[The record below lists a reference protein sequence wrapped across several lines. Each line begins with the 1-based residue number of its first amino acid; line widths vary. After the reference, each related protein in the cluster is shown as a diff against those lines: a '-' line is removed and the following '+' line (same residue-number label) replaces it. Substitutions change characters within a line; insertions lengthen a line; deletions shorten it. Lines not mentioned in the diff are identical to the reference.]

1 MSDSATF
8 GFNPAQGS
16 VAKAWEEE
24 KDSRNVKVSIGR
36 EEACGDGGQ
45 KKWSSKKTYPDL
57 NL

>member
-8 GFNPAQGS
+8 GFNPVQGS

-24 KDSRNVKVSIGR
+24 DSRNVKVSIGR

-45 KKWSSKKTYPDL
+45 KSGPQKTYPSL

>member
-45 KKWSSKKTYPDL
+45 KSGPQKTYPSL

>member
-8 GFNPAQGS
+8 VFNPVQGT
-16 VAKAWEEE
+16 VAKTWEEE
-24 KDSRNVKVSIGR
+24 EDSRNVKVSDGR

-45 KKWSSKKTYPDL
+45 KSGPQKIYPSL